1 MNRYQTLR
9 KLITSKQRPY
19 NALNKHRD
27 ETGHSVQ
34 NDDDRPTPGGSSTS
48 EELLQPLH
56 EQVGSA
62 DGQG

>member
-1 MNRYQTLR
+1 MNRYQTIR

-19 NALNKHRD
+19 NAHNKHRN

-34 NDDDRPTPGGSSTS
+34 NDDDRPAPGGSSTS

-56 EQVGSA
+56 EQVGST
-62 DGQG
+62 GRQG